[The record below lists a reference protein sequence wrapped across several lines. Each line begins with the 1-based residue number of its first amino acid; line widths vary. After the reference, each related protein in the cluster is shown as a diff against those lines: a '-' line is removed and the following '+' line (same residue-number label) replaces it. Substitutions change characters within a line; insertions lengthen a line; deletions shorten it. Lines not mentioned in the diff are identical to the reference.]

1 MDIPNRFS
9 RHYETFIT
17 EQVKIVF
24 IYGAVFHPRERALKT
39 VNIGTGDLTPMAKSV
54 FSGAVDLM

>member
-1 MDIPNRFS
+1 MDIPNRVS

-17 EQVKIVF
+17 EQVKSLSR
-24 IYGAVFHPRERALKT
+24 YGAVFHPREQAIET
-39 VNIGTGDLTPMAKSV
+39 VNIGTGDLIPMVKSV